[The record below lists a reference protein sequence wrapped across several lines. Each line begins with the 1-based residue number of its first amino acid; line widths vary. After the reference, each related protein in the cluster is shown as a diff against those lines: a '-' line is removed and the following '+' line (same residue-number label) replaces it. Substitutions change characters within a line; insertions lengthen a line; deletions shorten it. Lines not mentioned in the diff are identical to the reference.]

1 MPRESDARS
10 SFERLDRVCTLRDH
24 DRMPKERGSTPWK
37 SQQVRAA
44 IIAGVATV
52 LVALIGLVG
61 VVVTNDGADNEAPEP
76 TILIHEATFAPRG
89 VEVEVN
95 VRGTVRDFPPADR
108 LYAIAKPTST
118 AEPAMWW
125 VSEET
130 SPNLAGEWAARILAQ
145 SGPGDE
151 LTVLAV
157 RVPANVYEAV
167 QGILPGL
174 PDRELTD
181 AEILER
187 LGRLGPEPDWVLD
200 SSDPYT
206 TTTTK

>member
-1 MPRESDARS
+1 MA
-10 SFERLDRVCTLRDH
+10 
-24 DRMPKERGSTPWK
+24 KERGSTPWK
-37 SQQVRAA
+37 SQHVQAA
-44 IIAGVATV
+44 IIAGAATV

-61 VVVTNDGADNEAPEP
+61 VVVTKDGADNSAAEP
-76 TILIHEATFAPRG
+76 TILIHEATFAPHG
-89 VEVEVN
+89 AEVEVN

-108 LYAIAKPTST
+108 LYAIAKPALT
-118 AEPAMWW
+118 AEPARWW

-130 SPNLAGEWAARILAQ
+130 SPNLAGEWTARILAQ

-157 RVPANVYEAV
+157 RIPANVDEAV
-167 QGILPGL
+167 IGVSPATN
-174 PDRELTD
+174 RELTD

-206 TTTTK
+206 ATTTK